1 MFDQSHYS
9 ASLGTKLN
17 ISHNLSLSLARSL
30 SISVKACVCV
40 CVCVFECVCLFVR
53 VETRENRNNWWVV
66 SSGKSL
72 QALSEKHD

>member
-17 ISHNLSLSLARSL
+17 ISHNLSLSLSL
-30 SISVKACVCV
+30 YLCESVCV

-66 SSGKSL
+66 SSGESL